1 MNGMEMLMKQLGF
14 NPQQI
19 AKDFEKV
26 KQEIIDLLTTN
37 NARLSAIE
45 QKLDRLLSSA
55 DPSFVPD
62 NLPTAL
68 EVHKN
73 GNGNT
78 GGGSSNW

>member
-19 AKDFEKV
+19 AKDFENV
-26 KQEIIDLLTTN
+26 KKEIVDLLTTN

-45 QKLDRLLSSA
+45 QKLDRLMLIA
-55 DPSFVPD
+55 DPSFVPE

-68 EVHKN
+68 EVLKN
-73 GNGNT
+73 GNGKSS
-78 GGGSSNW
+78 GGSTNG